1 MAAMGIADYIDTLL
15 YELERT
21 EPVSFDLG
29 TPEPLQTESSAQ
41 LIAIGVRAVPFLAQQ
56 IENAPS
62 NRRAAY
68 IALAHY
74 RRIEH
79 PSPWDLAVIG
89 QCTLAIA
96 RLRHE

>member
-1 MAAMGIADYIDTLL
+1 
-15 YELERT
+15 
-21 EPVSFDLG
+21 VSFDLG

-68 IALAHY
+68 IALALHRIGDPQALPLLIDLLAHY